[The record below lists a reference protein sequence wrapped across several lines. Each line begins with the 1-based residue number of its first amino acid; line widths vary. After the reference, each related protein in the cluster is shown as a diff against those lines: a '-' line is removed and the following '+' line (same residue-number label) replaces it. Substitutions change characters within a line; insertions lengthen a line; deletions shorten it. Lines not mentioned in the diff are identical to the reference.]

1 MQEGKF
7 IVFEGIDGSGKTTLS
22 KMLKDDL
29 STGGKTVHWT
39 CEPTHNVIGK
49 MIRSVLT
56 HQLEM
61 NEQSI
66 AALYLADRMDH
77 IQNPEYG
84 MLHQLQAG
92 DHVIS
97 DRYYLSS
104 YAYHVPHVSLDWVV
118 DANSIAAEILRPD
131 VIFFIDI
138 DVPTSMDRISRFRNN
153 VDLFENEERITLV
166 HQNYFK
172 AIEKIKD
179 QENIVIIDGRPPL
192 EEVYA
197 AVLKEA
203 NALGL
208 SV

>member
-1 MQEGKF
+1 MQRGKF

-22 KMLKDDL
+22 KMLAQELAQK
-29 STGGKTVHWT
+29 GPKVHWT

-77 IQNPEYG
+77 IQHPEYG
-84 MLHQLQAG
+84 MLHQLNAG

-118 DANSIAAEILRPD
+118 DANSIAANVLRPD

-138 DVPTSMDRISRFRNN
+138 DVQTSMDRIATFRTG

-166 HQNYFK
+166 HANYQR
-172 AIEKIKD
+172 AIEKIRHE
-179 QENIVIIDGRPPL
+179 ENIVVIDGRKAL
-192 EEVYA
+192 DVVYA
-197 AVLKEA
+197 EVKRVADGVLMI
-203 NALGL
+203 
-208 SV
+208 